1 MLLCSF
7 NFWKHNFIFW
17 AVLGLLKRS
26 HSNFYILDTMLGIRN
41 MIVVRLKPIT
51 TTKTKSG
58 PYLQGAYKIG
68 TEIGNK
74 QNSNKGHFESRRSQ

>member
-1 MLLCSF
+1 
-7 NFWKHNFIFW
+7 
-17 AVLGLLKRS
+17 
-26 HSNFYILDTMLGIRN
+26 MLGIRN

-74 QNSNKGHFESRRSQ
+74 QNSNTGHFESRRSQ